1 MGKIR
6 ELLGKL
12 RGKKGLTGADVA
24 GAITIIVMGVGIA
37 TSVYVNSVN
46 KSRDNMR
53 YSNAVRILTSV
64 MESIQRKPYEYVTAL
79 CDEGTSRDTYTFKG
93 SNTGDKRPFE
103 TKIPNGYELT
113 VVAKRNTSPDIVRDV
128 IVKVKYKSSKTY
140 KTITAKTIKERE
152 LLDMGNSPDLS
163 LIPDYNPIDNTKY
176 YYPVKESGNEYII
189 TTSDDVDWYDYNE
202 SKFPVICVTNSGELS
217 VGDKVPSG
225 SKYYLWI
232 PRYSYND
239 IGAKKDISN
248 IMFLYG
254 SSDYGITWHTYDGV
268 SGYGLY
274 YEGAFKENS
283 KPVTYRNYNDMNT
296 NNNYKLG
303 KGFSSGDGLSGIWYD
318 LEEENGGSDLNR
330 TVKEGLENLNIKVI
344 PEKFD
349 NKN

>member
-64 MESIQRKPYEYVTAL
+64 MESIQRQPYEYVTGL

-93 SNTGDKRPFE
+93 SNNSSTKPFE

-176 YYPVKESGNEYII
+176 YYPI
-189 TTSDDVDWYDYNE
+189 
-202 SKFPVICVTNSGELS
+202 
-217 VGDKVPSG
+217 
-225 SKYYLWI
+225 
-232 PRYSYND
+232 
-239 IGAKKDISN
+239 KKAEMSI
-248 IMFLYG
+248 L
-254 SSDYGITWHTYDGV
+254 
-268 SGYGLY
+268 
-274 YEGAFKENS
+274 
-283 KPVTYRNYNDMNT
+283 
-296 NNNYKLG
+296 
-303 KGFSSGDGLSGIWYD
+303 
-318 LEEENGGSDLNR
+318 
-330 TVKEGLENLNIKVI
+330 
-344 PEKFD
+344 
-349 NKN
+349 